1 MNQNKKRILTL
12 VAFGAMVF
20 STISFTQAYFTDR
33 QVVTN
38 TFEVGSVDI
47 ELEEPSFE
55 AVENAIPTKIYD
67 KDPQIVN
74 TGENGAFVYLE
85 VKIPTANVITS
96 DSDGTKL
103 ASQELELFNIVDLNT
118 TKWEQIGTKSVED
131 GITTYVYG
139 YKNKLAVNE
148 TTDPLFTQIQFA
160 NLIEGQ
166 MIDTTTIE
174 ENSLNVEVKAM
185 AIQAEETGTMLE
197 AYEKYIKQ
205 NQA

>member
-38 TFEVGSVDI
+38 TFEVGSVNI
-47 ELEEPSFE
+47 ELQEPSFE
-55 AVENAIPTKIYD
+55 EVENAIPTKIYD

-74 TGENGAFVYLE
+74 TGENEAYVYLE
-85 VKIPTANVITS
+85 VKIPTYDVVTS

-103 ASQELELFNIVDLNT
+103 ASKESELFNIVDLNT
-118 TKWEQIGTKSVED
+118 TDWEQIGTKTTQD
-131 GITTYVYG
+131 NITTYVYG
-139 YKNKLAVNE
+139 YKNKLAINE
-148 TTDPLFTQIQFA
+148 TTEPLFTKIQFA

-166 MIDTTTIE
+166 MIDTTNME
-174 ENSLNVEVKAM
+174 ESTLNVEVKAM

-197 AYEKYIKQ
+197 AYDKYIKQ
-205 NQA
+205 NQ